1 MHETEFLQ
9 IDVNSRLAE
18 LSTEAM
24 SVEATT
30 PTCEIQEEFERR
42 PDLPGAIIFD
52 GDAMVGV
59 ISRET
64 FFRRLSGPYCRDLFL
79 HKPVRHLLDIWQ
91 ASVMRLPAD
100 CTIHRATELVL
111 ARPAGETYEP
121 IVVDFGEKGLRL
133 LDAHT
138 LLSAQSHL
146 LSTSRALAQQRD
158 AAEAANRSKTDFLAK
173 VSHELRTP
181 LHGILSYTR
190 FGLNEVEDGD
200 RGELR
205 QFFENVQHN
214 ADTLLNLV
222 NELLDYSKLEA
233 GQMSLTVAKCSLG
246 GLVETV
252 VDEFRSMCAE
262 KDVHIQYAAANEEIY
277 VAADAERFRQV
288 VRNLLSNAVKF
299 SPAEGTVHIR
309 IRGAKNLAIVSV
321 RDEGPGITPNDLEHV
336 FDKFF
341 QSGRT
346 SSIAGGTGL
355 GLAICREIMSG
366 HNGRVWAENNGNSG
380 SIFYC
385 ELPLWSE
392 VPGGERPL
400 AAAEEFLEQL
410 A

>member
-1 MHETEFLQ
+1 
-9 IDVNSRLAE
+9 V
-18 LSTEAM
+18 
-24 SVEATT
+24 
-30 PTCEIQEEFERR
+30 
-42 PDLPGAIIFD
+42 PGAIIFD

-79 HKPVRHLLDIWQ
+79 RKPVRHLLDIWQ
-91 ASVMRLPAD
+91 SSMMRLPAD

-111 ARPAGETYEP
+111 ARPAGQTYEP
-121 IVVDFGEKGLRL
+121 IIVDFGDNGLRL

-146 LSTSRALAQQRD
+146 LTTSRALAQQRD

-190 FGLNEVEDGD
+190 FGLNEVDDGE
-200 RGELR
+200 RTELR

-214 ADTLLNLV
+214 AETLLNLV

-233 GQMSLTVAKCSLG
+233 GQMSLALTKCSLAA
-246 GLVETV
+246 LVETV

-262 KDVHIQYAAANEEIY
+262 KDVQIQYLPANGELY
-277 VAADAERFRQV
+277 VAADAERFKQV

-299 SPAEGTVHIR
+299 SPAGGTVYIR
-309 IRGAKNLAIVSV
+309 IRGAKQLALISV
-321 RDEGPGITPNDLEHV
+321 RDEGPGIPPEELELI

-341 QSGRT
+341 QSDRT
-346 SSIAGGTGL
+346 ASISGGTGL
-355 GLAICREIMSG
+355 GLAICREIMTG
-366 HNGRVWAENNGNSG
+366 HNGRVWAENNGQSG

-385 ELPLWSE
+385 EVPQWSGSPDDDE
-392 VPGGERPL
+392 PF
-400 AAAEEFLEQL
+400 ASAEEFLEQL

>member
-1 MHETEFLQ
+1 MSSAAYRPLRAESGPLGNMMHETEFLQ

-309 IRGAKNLAIVSV
+309 IRGAEFGDCQRSRRRSRHHAQRSRTCLRQVLPIRPHVIDRGRHRTGAGNLPRDHERAQWPSV
-321 RDEGPGITPNDLEHV
+321 
-336 FDKFF
+336 
-341 QSGRT
+341 GRKQ
-346 SSIAGGTGL
+346 
-355 GLAICREIMSG
+355 REFWQ
-366 HNGRVWAENNGNSG
+366 H
-380 SIFYC
+380 
-385 ELPLWSE
+385 LL
-392 VPGGERPL
+392 L
-400 AAAEEFLEQL
+400 
-410 A
+410 

>member
-1 MHETEFLQ
+1 MHEAEFLQ
-9 IDVNSRLAE
+9 IDVNSTLAE

-42 PDLPGAIIFD
+42 ADLPGAIIFD

-64 FFRRLSGPYCRDLFL
+64 FFRRLSGPYCRELFL
-79 HKPVRHLLDIWQ
+79 RKPVRYLLDIWQ
-91 ASVMRLPAD
+91 SSVMRLPAD

-121 IVVDFGEKGLRL
+121 IVVDFGRNGLRL

-146 LSTSRALAQQRD
+146 MSTSRALAQQRD
-158 AAEAANRSKTDFLAK
+158 AAEAANRSKSDFLAK

-190 FGLNEVEDGD
+190 FGLTEVEGGD
-200 RGELR
+200 RAELR

-233 GQMSLTVAKCSLG
+233 GQMSLTFAKCSLG

-252 VDEFRSMCAE
+252 VDEFRSLCAE
-262 KDVHIQYAAANEEIY
+262 KDVHVQYAAAQDEIY
-277 VAADAERFRQV
+277 VAADAERIKQV

-299 SPAEGTVHIR
+299 SPAGGTVHIR
-309 IRGAKNLAIVSV
+309 IRGAKHLALVSV
-321 RDEGPGITPNDLEHV
+321 RDEGPGIRAEELEHV

-355 GLAICREIMSG
+355 GLAICREIMTG
-366 HNGRVWAENNGNSG
+366 HNGRVWAENNGHSG

-385 ELPLWSE
+385 ELPQWSG
-392 VPGGERPL
+392 VVDGGQPL
-400 AAAEEFLEQL
+400 ASAEEFLEQL